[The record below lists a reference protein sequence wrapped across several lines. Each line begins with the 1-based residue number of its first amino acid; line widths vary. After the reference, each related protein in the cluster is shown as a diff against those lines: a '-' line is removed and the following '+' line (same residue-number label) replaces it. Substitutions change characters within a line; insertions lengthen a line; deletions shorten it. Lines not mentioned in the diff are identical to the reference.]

1 MMIKDFNPVLLE
13 ADDMDEAWLDSC
25 CGYAAE
31 WDVPLREWIEEKPVL
46 LFST

>member
-13 ADDMDEAWLDSC
+13 ADDMYEAWLDIS

-31 WDVPLREWIEEKPVL
+31 CDVPLREWIEAKPVF
-46 LFST
+46 LFSK